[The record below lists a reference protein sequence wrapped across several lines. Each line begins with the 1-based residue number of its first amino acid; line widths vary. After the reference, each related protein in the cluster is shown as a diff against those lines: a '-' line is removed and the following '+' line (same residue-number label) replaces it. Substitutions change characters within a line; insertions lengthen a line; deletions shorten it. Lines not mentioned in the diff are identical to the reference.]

1 MVLVFSIVAG
11 FFSSTAYA
19 VTGNAATDRLNEGK
33 KNYSDDVDYWN
44 DYNIDL
50 SFAYQVR
57 MATNYANR
65 QISAG
70 NSIGEGAYNSSLNRS
85 NIAPFFGYSTGEVE
99 SDYLNSPSNTY
110 TAGESGSNV
119 TYARDL
125 LAFQSGF
132 SARYYYYYGLILNL
146 IGFDDVGSKGAN
158 SAIRTTFG
166 WIAIGSYYAASSV
179 NLLFEMTFDFLY
191 ATNPF
196 MFFKDINTSST
207 SGDAEL
213 DTIYDN
219 ASNAWEGNNTDSTV
233 GTLAKFFS
241 NIYNTLANFA
251 WTISIPLA
259 VVFIIVSFFLTKRGR
274 YSFGSKM
281 KQILIKIVFL
291 AVGIPILGSAYT
303 QVLTAL
309 KDSQAMSD
317 EFITEAVTYTFVD
330 FGKWV
335 ETSRLELPELS
346 QISLITET
354 DGGEA
359 IVSAETWMNLREL
372 CANVNINA
380 GVISNPTQYLTTSA
394 ETGGVLLKDYI
405 YDTKQ
410 LTLSTTTSATTEK
423 TIKTDN
429 RSSIELLLKKYRD
442 GETYTAET
450 FKGGAMAWMQQNTAS
465 GDGNTALGDMLALSC
480 DKYSFSQNAERT
492 IHGLQG
498 DVDNN
503 DIKYDAKDP
512 SKSSAYST
520 VAKARFSND
529 DFAGV
534 GYNIWNNGGENI
546 QCGEMLET
554 GEIMGSGARGDVVGV
569 SFKSTSG
576 NFSDGYDCSNK
587 TGFSTMAMYTYL
599 TSEFTQTGITAYG
612 EAPSVYTQNSHYAVN
627 LIGGD
632 FFMQAAFFSN
642 TIAIL
647 LGYFVL
653 AIAFIFRTGFDILFK
668 GIQFMGHAL
677 LAALGFYKSI
687 GTCICMVVNMIA
699 QLFVSVVFFSFMV
712 DLMFMISSVLNKFF
726 VEIFEALANFA
737 CGTSTLNISSAYA
750 AEIVVICSSFLAAFA
765 IVFFVSFAIKWRA
778 LIMSSINSMVENIV
792 GTLLGVSLTGTSDG
806 VAGGMAKAAL
816 GDAVSV
822 ATGAAAVAGGMKLVD
837 EAGAMTSDLITSGAD
852 VLGIGTDGEAE
863 DTEGVSAADAAVA
876 PTVGAGFDGGAGANE
891 GDQENMAEGKDALE
905 NGLGSKEQTAEETDN
920 AEKTETENNTSD
932 NEMNENS
939 QADVDTGTVNDEGI
953 LERDGA
959 DASGGETNNTS
970 NNENNNSQNSK
981 TNNTN
986 NNTSNNTNNNENNG
1000 ASDKAEAD
1008 DLSEE
1013 DEALPERFNGLQNLG
1028 LSSSKS
1034 KKTNTDSANKSS
1046 DTTSASG
1053 NNTENATNT
1062 TADDAADENDAS
1074 LQISETGDG
1083 TWSQIDTSTGAQSG
1097 ISFDA
1102 TRGIVLTS
1110 VDENG
1115 VASDVALGF
1124 NGLSLGSTDA
1134 DGNRTITA
1142 INSEGMSISHDGV
1155 DGSSENIDVAFDGTN
1170 SNVQV
1175 NRVDANGNTE
1185 EITTGLNG
1193 TTKKITETTA
1203 DGSKRVTTINADGS
1217 SSIHTVNAET
1227 GYESTE
1233 EIAADGSV
1241 DKYENIN
1248 GIETYTQFDSDG
1260 VMRIQK
1266 NTSTG
1271 ANGELNETSWVFNDD
1286 GSIDKSITIGNTTT
1300 KTRTEADGSE
1310 TETQTTKLDN
1320 GLIAETTSQY
1330 DASGASMGD
1339 ARTVIKSMDGKTVV
1353 SDSVSSTGTD
1363 ENGNYKITTAT
1374 TAAGTVEYK
1383 EYENGQTVSTETDLA
1398 GNVSVVKST
1407 ENGGYEINETN
1418 AATGESRLT
1427 TIDKNG
1433 KGKTVITDANT
1444 GKQETVNLSRGS
1456 DGVTSYSTM
1465 TGGSISMGTSG
1476 EGDEKA
1482 NVTTQSFVTGG
1493 QRISS
1498 TNAKTGNVVTTVTD
1512 SVGSE
1517 SVTDYD
1523 AATGTTT
1530 YNTTYAN
1537 GNTMEATQTANGNY
1551 NEVTSTANGGQRI
1564 VTRSGTG
1571 DAAVE
1576 QLVKTDAA
1584 GNKTIQ
1590 RSQGGQVVYTEGTSM
1605 NGDSYVQERGNDG
1618 TINTTQ
1624 TFASGDTVVTSV
1636 RSDGDFT
1643 RTTNYANGASR
1654 VESVIDNVTKIHTT
1668 SVTGIETSVLREGSA
1683 TTSTVG
1689 YSGVIM
1695 SEYTNT
1701 VTGEF
1706 TKKIEIPSGQTY
1718 ELITD
1723 NEGASKTVFEMPN
1736 GAYGSFKTNS
1746 DGSQVRIIRQADNS
1760 SRIETISQ
1768 SGESSVVYTD
1778 CNGTTITEET
1788 AVTRLND
1795 VYAEHLSAF
1804 NTGTQQFAEYV
1815 EKINAV
1821 SEFTGVSSLSDMQV
1835 DPVNVSLP
1843 VTGMTGSDFN
1853 DKLLAAQL
1861 ESMTSTSASRGSMED
1876 YETRKSGSAAGNNS

>member
-1 MVLVFSIVAG
+1 MVLVFAIVVG
-11 FFSSTAYA
+11 FFSPKAYA

-65 QISAG
+65 QYSVG
-70 NSIGEGAYNSSLNRS
+70 NDIGKGVYDRKLNMS
-85 NIAPFFGYSTGEVE
+85 NIAPFFGYSSGEIE
-99 SDYLNSPSNTY
+99 TDFENSPENTR
-110 TAGESGSNV
+110 TVSVSDSNV
-119 TYARDL
+119 SYASDL
-125 LAFQSGF
+125 LAHDGSYSKGT
-132 SARYYYYYGLILNL
+132 RYYYYYGLILNL
-146 IGFDDVGSKGAN
+146 MGFDSVGSTGATN
-158 SAIRTTFG
+158 TVRTLFG
-166 WIAIGSYYAASSV
+166 WVAIGSYYAASSV

-213 DTIYDN
+213 DAIYDN
-219 ASNAWEGNNTDSTV
+219 ASDAWEGNNTDSTV

-259 VVFIIVSFFLTKRGR
+259 VVFIIVSFFLTRRGR

-281 KQILIKIVFL
+281 KQVLIKIVFL

-303 QVLTAL
+303 QVLIAL

-335 ETSRLELPELS
+335 ETSRLELPHSES
-346 QISLITET
+346 ISLITAAKE
-354 DGGEA
+354 GGEA
-359 IVSAETWMNLREL
+359 VVSSKTWLSLREL
-372 CANVNINA
+372 CSAINIQS
-380 GVISNPTQYLTTSA
+380 GVINKSTNTYLTVDDDS
-394 ETGGVLLKDYI
+394 GILLKDFI
-405 YDTKQ
+405 YDTGSTT
-410 LTLSTTTSATTEK
+410 TLSTTATSYGSTNFG
-423 TIKTDN
+423 N
-429 RSSIELLLKKYRD
+429 RDAIAIMLKKYRD
-442 GETYTAET
+442 GETYSADV
-450 FKGGAMAWMQQNTAS
+450 FKGGVVSWMNENTTGS
-465 GDGNTALGDMLALSC
+465 TVFGDMLALSC

-498 DVDNN
+498 DVDGGN
-503 DIKYDAKDP
+503 IKYDATDP

-520 VAKARFSND
+520 VAANRFGNA

-534 GYNIWNNGGENI
+534 GYNIWDNGNNTGLGAAESAPADKAQISSGWDLSTGGI
-546 QCGEMLET
+546 T
-554 GEIMGSGARGDVVGV
+554 YTGSG
-569 SFKSTSG
+569 SSG
-576 NFSDGYDCSNK
+576 NGYDCTEK
-587 TGFSTMAMYTYL
+587 CGFSTMAMYTYL
-599 TSEFTQTGITAYG
+599 TSEFTQTGITVYDS
-612 EAPSVYTQNSHYAVN
+612 APSVYTQNSHYAVN

-653 AIAFIFRTGFDILFK
+653 AVAFILRTGFDILFK

-677 LAALGFYKSI
+677 LAAVGFYKSI

-699 QLFVSVVFFSFMV
+699 QLFVSVMFFSFMV

-726 VEIFEALANFA
+726 VDIFNVLTGN
-737 CGTSTLNISSAYA
+737 GTRYLTTSSSYA
-750 AEIVVICSSFLAAFA
+750 AEVLVICSSFLAAFA

-822 ATGAAAVAGGMKLVD
+822 ATGAATVAGGMKLVD
-837 EAGAMTSDLITSGAD
+837 EVGVMTSDLITSGAD
-852 VLGIGTDGEAE
+852 ALGIDTDGEAE

-920 AEKTETENNTSD
+920 TEKTETENDTSD
-932 NEMNENS
+932 NETNENS

-953 LERDGA
+953 LERDGT

-970 NNENNNSQNSK
+970 NSENNNSQNSK

-986 NNTSNNTNNNENNG
+986 NNISNNENNG

-1008 DLSEE
+1008 NLSEE
-1013 DEALPERFNGLQNLG
+1013 EDVLPERFIGPQNLG

-1062 TADDAADENDAS
+1062 TADDTVDENDAS

-1102 TRGIVLTS
+1102 ARGIVLTS

-1115 VASDVALGF
+1115 VASDVALGL

-1185 EITTGLNG
+1185 EIATGLNG

-1248 GIETYTQFDSDG
+1248 GVETYTQFDSDG
-1260 VMRIQK
+1260 VMRVQK

-1353 SDSVSSTGTD
+1353 SDSASSTGTD

-1398 GNVSVVKST
+1398 GNVSVVKFT

-1433 KGKTVITDANT
+1433 KGKTVITNADT

-1465 TGGSISMGTSG
+1465 TGGSISMSTSG
-1476 EGDEKA
+1476 EGDEKT
-1482 NVTTQSFVTGG
+1482 NVTTQSFITGG
-1493 QRISS
+1493 QRILS
-1498 TNAKTGNVVTTVTD
+1498 TNDKTGSVVTTVTD

-1517 SVTDYD
+1517 SITNYD

-1530 YNTTYAN
+1530 YSTIYAN

-1624 TFASGDTVVTSV
+1624 TFASGDAVVTSV
-1636 RSDGDFT
+1636 QPDGDFT

-1654 VESVIDNVTKIHTT
+1654 VESVIDNVTRIHTT

-1689 YSGVIM
+1689 YSGVTM

-1746 DGSQVRIIRQADNS
+1746 DGSQVHIIRQADNS
-1760 SRIETISQ
+1760 SRIETVSQ
-1768 SGESSVVYTD
+1768 AGESSVVYTD

-1804 NTGTQQFAEYV
+1804 NTGTQRFAEYV

-1835 DPVNVSLP
+1835 DPVNVPLP

-1853 DKLLAAQL
+1853 EKLLAAQL

-1876 YETRKSGSAAGNNS
+1876 YETRKSGSATGNNS